1 MKSIETQTTVLTGHF
16 GSGKSELAINFAM
29 KKNASGLKTAVID
42 LDIANPYFRSR
53 ELQGLLTELGIELV
67 SNAYGYDITADL
79 PALSP
84 MINSY
89 ILDSDIYKIIDAGGN
104 DSGARV
110 LNQYRATLKETNAEV
125 FIVVNIYRPE
135 TDSKE
140 KIIKM
145 IDSIKDEIGLK
156 IAGLISNSNL
166 LRATKLEH
174 IIAGID
180 MLEAVSKETGIPITM
195 ICCERHFCKLLEEYK
210 VEILPM
216 DMYLRPKWL
225 DK

>member
-1 MKSIETQTTVLTGHF
+1 MKSINAQITVLTGHF

-29 KKNASGLKTAVID
+29 EKNTSGLKTAVID

-53 ELQGLLTELGIELV
+53 ELQGMLTELGIDLV

-89 ILDSDIYKIIDAGGN
+89 ILDPGIYKIIDAGGN

-110 LNQYRATLKETNAEV
+110 LNQYKAALKETNAEV
-125 FIVVNIYRPE
+125 FVVVNIYRPE
-135 TDSKE
+135 TDSIE
-140 KIIKM
+140 KIIRM
-145 IDSIKDEIGLK
+145 IDSIKNEIGLG
-156 IAGLISNSNL
+156 IMGLISNSNL

-174 IIAGID
+174 VVAGID
-180 MLEAVSKETGIPITM
+180 MLESVSKDTGIPVTM
-195 ICCERHFCKLLEEYK
+195 ICCERHFCRLLEEYQY
-210 VEILPM
+210 EILPM
-216 DMYLRPKWL
+216 DIYLRPKWL
-225 DK
+225 DM